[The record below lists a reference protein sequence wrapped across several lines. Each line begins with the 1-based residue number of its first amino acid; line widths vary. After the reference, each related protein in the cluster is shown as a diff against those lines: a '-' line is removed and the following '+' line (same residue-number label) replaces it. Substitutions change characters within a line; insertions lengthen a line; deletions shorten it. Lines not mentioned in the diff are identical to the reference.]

1 VQSVDDETPS
11 PLTGADE
18 VEQARHEAQ
27 SEGFDAFTR
36 GLTTPRRPNRAR
48 TLSRPISGHV
58 KVVGGGLRAYPRDS
72 VRVSS
77 LVASEAAPTAAAQ
90 EFLNL
95 GLRIP
100 QK

>member
-1 VQSVDDETPS
+1 VQSVDDKASS

-18 VEQARHEAQ
+18 VEQASHETK

-36 GLTTPRRPNRAR
+36 GLTTPRHPNRAR
-48 TLSRPISGHV
+48 TLSRPISGYV
-58 KVVGGGLRAYPRDS
+58 KVVDGGLRAYPRDS
-72 VRVSS
+72 VRVTS
-77 LVASEAAPTAAAQ
+77 LVASEAAPITAPQ